1 MKVIIVTLLLAAP
14 LLAGC
19 GVKGDPLTPPAK
31 AANG

>member
-19 GVKGDPLTPPAK
+19 GIKGDPLTPPAK
-31 AANG
+31 SANG